1 MKPAKA
7 FIFILALGLV
17 VTGSVF
23 VQAANDCPPGT
34 PSNTICIGNPLKAD
48 SLTKLID
55 GIINFIF
62 VIALAITPIMVIVG
76 GFMFV
81 TGGGDPAKITQGKQ
95 LLLWTVIGLTV
106 ILLAKG
112 LVAVLTSVLEI
123 KR

>member
-17 VTGSVF
+17 VASSVF
-23 VQAANDCPPGT
+23 VQAANDCPPGST
-34 PSNTICIGNPLKAD
+34 CIENPLKAD
-48 SLTKLID
+48 SFMKLID

-62 VIALAITPIMVIVG
+62 TIALAITPIMVIVG
-76 GFMFV
+76 GFMFI

-95 LLLWTVIGLTV
+95 LLLWTAIGLTV

>member
-1 MKPAKA
+1 MKPAVRFLLFFA
-7 FIFILALGLV
+7 PALFVAG
-17 VTGSVF
+17 GVF
-23 VQAANDCPPGT
+23 AACQPTICPPGAV
-34 PSNTICIGNPLKAD
+34 CIENPLNACN
-48 SLTKLID
+48 LTDLID
-55 GIINFIF
+55 KIINFIF